1 MVNHQPSHDLFT
13 MNGEG
18 DRFLADLRGT
28 YRTLWTNGIPVDIVT
43 PSHDWSGYDLV
54 LLSNVALMTNEV
66 RERIATTLAESPK
79 TRLVAAGSLGM
90 YADNGLSS
98 YAPPEGL
105 GATFGVRVA
114 DYSAVTAADISQGR
128 AVVDTPYGTLPF
140 ESPAGYAVL
149 ELQHGAEAIA
159 SIGGQ
164 TVAVRTS
171 DGRCTWY
178 GFSLAAGFGDVASA
192 DILLGLLSDCGIKAP
207 VELDGDRVIPVLRK
221 SAQSG
226 RLLFLFNVESR
237 DASVSFTPRWDTS
250 TARDLL
256 AGKDLPHDGDSF
268 RTCVPQWGVAVVH
281 CT

>member
-1 MVNHQPSHDLFT
+1 M
-13 MNGEG
+13 
-18 DRFLADLRGT
+18 
-28 YRTLWTNGIPVDIVT
+28 T

-54 LLSNVALMTNEV
+54 LLSNVALMTDEV

-114 DYSAVTAADISQGR
+114 DYSAVTAADISQGP
-128 AVVDTPYGTLPF
+128 AVVDTPYGSLPF

-149 ELQHGAEAIA
+149 EPQHGAEAIA

-178 GFSLAAGFGDVASA
+178 GFSLAAGFGDVG
-192 DILLGLLSDCGIKAP
+192 IEEVLLGITSDCGIESP
-207 VELDGDRVIPVLRK
+207 VALSGDRVIPVVRE
-221 SAQSG
+221 SAQGG
-226 RLLFLFNVESR
+226 RLLFLFNVEAR
-237 DASVSFTPRWDTS
+237 NATVSFSPRWHTP

-256 AGKDLPHDGDSF
+256 ARQDLPHDGERSF
-268 RTCVPQWGVAVVH
+268 HTAVPQWGVAVVH